1 MNIDVKARRLMMW
14 SPYDPY
20 GFFGHL
26 DRDIL
31 VVGAFFALL
40 AFVGVLVD
48 KILLT
53 VVALVVGL
61 MIVIVVQAIRNYR
74 RRVHYQY
81 EPNIITPTN

>member
-1 MNIDVKARRLMMW
+1 MNIDVKVKGLMLW

-40 AFVGVLVD
+40 AFVGFLVD

-61 MIVIVVQAIRNYR
+61 IIVIIVQAIRNYR

-81 EPNIITPTN
+81 KPNITTPTN

>member
-1 MNIDVKARRLMMW
+1 MNTDVKVRRLMMW

-53 VVALVVGL
+53 IVALVVGL
-61 MIVIVVQAIRNYR
+61 MVVVVVQAIRNYR

-81 EPNIITPTN
+81 EPQVSNQTN